1 MTFVVFS
8 NLVLMLLC
16 VAVIVQSLRMAKS
29 FRSFRSCALNDS
41 VAQLDRATGQAK
53 AVLAELRT
61 LLANDGA
68 AQARAIASGEA
79 LRDELSV
86 IVGIGNSIAERI
98 VEAAATHTS
107 QKDEQGAA
115 AVTTVSSIRP
125 AGRKPR
131 VRGGGA
137 RRKAAAAVVEAQSMT
152 VSA

>member
-68 AQARAIASGEA
+68 AQVRAIASGEA

-107 QKDEQGAA
+107 QKDEQAA
-115 AVTTVSSIRP
+115 AAPVPSVRP
-125 AGRKPR
+125 VARKPR
-131 VRGGGA
+131 VRGGA
-137 RRKAAAAVVEAQSMT
+137 RRKTAAKAVEALPVT